1 MVPSQ
6 KIKETTTKYVVKEY
20 NINTIQTKNKSPEE
34 ILNLFKEKGIDEDWT
49 FAEYKPSDTGKWT
62 HSYHRYPAKFIP
74 QLVERVI
81 NEYITSEDAHI
92 DDPFMGCGTTI
103 VTAISLG
110 FKGTGTDINKISSL
124 ITKVKSTPI
133 EPSYLDE
140 KIKYLLEKLQFLTDS
155 QSQNL
160 FPNTNIRPLI
170 PQKNIDRI
178 NYWFSEQ
185 NKNELGMILRI
196 IYDEK
201 DETIRDFF
209 LIAFS
214 HILKNC
220 SIWLQASTKPTRD
233 FKKKPTKPY
242 IILKRHLKKMQR
254 GNNSFYQV
262 IPQKIKEN
270 LKQYLNIKIQD
281 AKTQPTSSNE
291 VDLIISSS
299 PYVTSYEYADLHQL
313 STIWLDFVDN
323 LSEYR
328 KEFIGSA
335 HKYSNNKKLKSNI
348 AQEIIIKMQEKNNK
362 MADEIR
368 TFFIDMQ
375 EVFDESYRIL
385 KNGGRC
391 CYVIGDTCL
400 KGVDILNAE
409 VFAESLQYSGFIIDR
424 IIKRKIPSKIL
435 PQKRDI
441 KTGRFASNHHANSEA
456 YPIEYIVIGL
466 KE

>member
-1 MVPSQ
+1 MIETQ
-6 KIKETTTKYVVKEY
+6 IKQ
-20 NINTIQTKNKSPEE
+20 ILPEE
-34 ILNLFKEKGIDEDWT
+34 ILNLFEEKSIDEDWA
-49 FAEYKPSDTGKWT
+49 FAEFKPSDTGKWT

-74 QLVERVI
+74 QLVEKLI
-81 NEYITSEDAHI
+81 DEYITSKDAHI

-103 VTAISLG
+103 VTAISRG
-110 FKGTGTDINKISSL
+110 FKGSGTDINKISSL

-133 EPSYLDE
+133 EPSYLDQ
-140 KIKYLLEKLQFLTDS
+140 KIKNLLARLEFLADS
-155 QSQNL
+155 QAHNL
-160 FPNTNIRPLI
+160 LSNANIEPLV
-170 PQKNIDRI
+170 PQKHLERI

-185 NKNELGMILRI
+185 NKNELGMILRT
-196 IYDEK
+196 IYDEEDK
-201 DETIRDFF
+201 TVRDFF

-242 IILKRHLKKMQR
+242 IILRRHLKKMQK
-254 GNNSFYQV
+254 GNNSFYHTV
-262 IPQKIKEN
+262 PLKVKNNIKN
-270 LKQYLNIKIQD
+270 YLNIKMQD
-281 AKTQPTSSNE
+281 AKTQSTTSNE

-335 HKYSNNKKLKSNI
+335 HKYSNDKKLKSNI
-348 AQEIIIKMQEKNNK
+348 AQEIVNKMQEINKK
-362 MADEIR
+362 MANEIK

-385 KNGGRC
+385 KSGGRC
-391 CYVIGDTCL
+391 CYVIGDTSL
-400 KGVDILNAE
+400 KGVNILNAE

-424 IIKRKIPSKIL
+424 IIKRNIPSKIL
-435 PQKRDI
+435 PQKRDL

>member
-1 MVPSQ
+1 MSPFR
-6 KIKETTTKYVVKEY
+6 KIKETATKYAAKDY
-20 NINTIQTKNKSPEE
+20 NMNTMKTKSKSPEE
-34 ILNLFKEKGIDEDWT
+34 ILNLFKEKSTDEDWT

-74 QLVERVI
+74 QLVEKLI
-81 NEYITSEDAHI
+81 DEYITSEDAHI

-103 VTAISLG
+103 VTAISRG
-110 FKGTGTDINKISSL
+110 FKGSGTDINKISAL

-133 EPSYLDE
+133 EPAYLDK
-140 KIKYLLEKLQFLTDS
+140 KIKYLLEKLKFLADS
-155 QSQNL
+155 QSQDL
-160 FPNTNIRPLI
+160 FPNANIEPLI
-170 PQKNIDRI
+170 PQKHIERI
-178 NYWFSEQ
+178 NYWFTEQ
-185 NKNELGMILRI
+185 NKNEIGMILRI
-196 IYDEK
+196 IYNEE
-201 DETIRDFF
+201 DETIQEFF

-233 FKKKPTKPY
+233 FKKKLTKPY
-242 IILKRHLKKMQR
+242 IILRRHLKKMQR
-254 GNNSFYQV
+254 GNDSFYPI
-262 IPQKIKEN
+262 IPLKVKSNIKN
-270 LKQYLNIKIQD
+270 YLNIKIQD
-281 AKTQPTSSNE
+281 AKTQPTSDNE

-313 STIWLDFVDN
+313 STIWLDFADN
-323 LSEYR
+323 LTEYR

-335 HKYSNNKKLKSNI
+335 HKYSNDKKLKSRI
-348 AQEIIIKMQEKNNK
+348 AQEIVDKMQEKNKK
-362 MADEIR
+362 MAKEIR

-385 KNGGRC
+385 KSGGRC
-391 CYVIGDTCL
+391 CYVIGDTSL
-400 KGVDILNAE
+400 KGVNILNAE

-435 PQKRDI
+435 PQKRDL
-441 KTGRFASNHHANSEA
+441 KTGRFANNHEANSEA
-456 YPIEYIVIGL
+456 YPIEFIVIGL

>member
-1 MVPSQ
+1 MIAIQ
-6 KIKETTTKYVVKEY
+6 IKQ
-20 NINTIQTKNKSPEE
+20 NLPEE
-34 ILNLFKEKGIDEDWT
+34 ILNLFKEKGVDEDWT

-74 QLVERVI
+74 QLVEKLI
-81 NEYITSEDAHI
+81 DEYIFSKNAHI

-103 VTAISLG
+103 TTAISRG
-110 FKGTGTDINKISSL
+110 FKGSGTDINKISAL

-140 KIKYLLEKLQFLTDS
+140 KIKSLLVKLEYLADS
-155 QSQNL
+155 QFQKL
-160 FPNTNIRPLI
+160 FPNANIKPLI
-170 PQKNIDRI
+170 PQKHIGRI
-178 NYWFSEQ
+178 NYWFTEQ

-196 IYDEK
+196 IYDEE

-233 FKKKPTKPY
+233 FKKKPAKPQ
-242 IILKRHLKKMQR
+242 IILKRHLRKMQR

-262 IPQKIKEN
+262 IPQKVKEN
-270 LKQYLNIKIQD
+270 IKQYLNIKIKD
-281 AKTQPTSSNE
+281 AKTQPTSDNE

-313 STIWLDFVDN
+313 STIWLDFADN
-323 LSEYR
+323 LTEYR
-328 KEFIGSA
+328 KRFIGSA
-335 HKYSNNKKLKSNI
+335 RKYSNDKKLKSNI
-348 AQEIIIKMQEKNNK
+348 AQEIVNKMLEKNKK
-362 MADEIR
+362 MANEIK

-385 KNGGRC
+385 KSGGRC
-391 CYVIGDTCL
+391 CYVIGDTSL
-400 KGVDILNAE
+400 KGVNILNAE

-435 PQKRDI
+435 PQKRDL
-441 KTGRFASNHHANSEA
+441 KTGRFANNHEANSEA
-456 YPIEYIVIGL
+456 YPIEFIVIGL

>member
-1 MVPSQ
+1 MIPSR
-6 KIKETTTKYVVKEY
+6 KIKEIATKYVAKNY
-20 NINTIQTKNKSPEE
+20 NINTMQTKSKSPEE
-34 ILNLFKEKGIDEDWT
+34 ILNLFKEESINEDWT
-49 FAEYKPSDTGKWT
+49 FTEYKPSDTGKWT
-62 HSYHRYPAKFIP
+62 NSYHRYPAKFIP
-74 QLVERVI
+74 QLVEKLI
-81 NEYITSEDAHI
+81 DEYITSEDAHI
-92 DDPFMGCGTTI
+92 GDPFMGCGTTI
-103 VTAISLG
+103 VTAISRG
-110 FKGTGTDINKISSL
+110 FKGSGTDINKISSL

-133 EPSYLDE
+133 EPSYLDV
-140 KIKYLLEKLQFLTDS
+140 KMKCLLGKLQFLADF
-155 QSQNL
+155 QSQKL
-160 FPNTNIRPLI
+160 FPNTNIEPLI
-170 PQKNIDRI
+170 PQKHIERI

-196 IYDEK
+196 IYDEEDK
-201 DETIRDFF
+201 TIRDFF

-242 IILKRHLKKMQR
+242 ILLKRHLKKMQR

-270 LKQYLNIKIQD
+270 IKQYLNIKIQD
-281 AKTQPTSSNE
+281 AKTQPTSDNE

-313 STIWLDFVDN
+313 STIWLDFADS
-323 LSEYR
+323 LTEYR

-335 HKYSNNKKLKSNI
+335 HKYSNDKKLKSNI
-348 AQEIIIKMQEKNNK
+348 AQKIVNKMQEKNKK
-362 MADEIR
+362 MAKEIR

-391 CYVIGDTCL
+391 CYVIGDTSL
-400 KGVDILNAE
+400 KGVNILNAE
-409 VFAESLQYSGFIIDR
+409 FFAESLQYSGFIIDR
-424 IIKRKIPSKIL
+424 ITKRKIPSKIL
-435 PQKRDI
+435 PQ
-441 KTGRFASNHHANSEA
+441 
-456 YPIEYIVIGL
+456 
-466 KE
+466 